1 MKTLFKFNS
10 FGSKIFLL
18 IAMSIAAVVFTVS
31 FSYVISVREIESL
44 MTEDI
49 NSVADTLQKNLTYI
63 ASVKPDA
70 IQEEN
75 FKKQMNS
82 IKIGQSGYIYLIDG
96 AGIMVTHPVAQG
108 KNQGDLAHNRY
119 IINHKEG
126 GTLSFI
132 AASTGQDKIVA
143 YRYIEPWKV
152 WAVPGVNKADY
163 LNQLKATFLKV
174 ILLFAVVVI
183 VLLAVV
189 ANLITRKLLKQVG
202 GEPAVIAGI
211 AEKISQGDLTVQF
224 SSNGKTKSGIY
235 ASIDNMAGKLTSMVK
250 DIKSAAHDVASGSE
264 HLSASSDDLNKGSQE
279 LSSQV
284 EQIVTAMTEVS
295 QTIMDMAKNAS
306 LAADASKKV
315 TETAEIGKQSVD
327 TSAKDMVKIAQIIK
341 ETAATIEYL
350 GKSSAKIG
358 EIVEVINGI
367 AEQTNLLA
375 LNAAIEAARAGEQGR
390 GFAVVADEVR
400 KLAERTGQATKDITE
415 KISGIQTAA
424 TEAVEAVNRGSSE
437 VENGVQLAKAAS
449 VSLDSIVQASA
460 GAMDM
465 VQRIAAATE
474 QQSAASEEVTQNM
487 ENISSI
493 TKRAASSTDQ
503 IKASAA
509 ELAKLSAGLREITA
523 FLKT

>member
-1 MKTLFKFNS
+1 MRTSFKFKS

-18 IAMSIAAVVFTVS
+18 IVMSIVAVILTVS
-31 FSYVISVREIESL
+31 FSYLIAVREIDQL
-44 MTEDI
+44 IKEDI
-49 NSVADTLQKNLTYI
+49 NSVADALQKNLTYL
-63 ASVKPDA
+63 ATAKPDA
-70 IQEEN
+70 IYDEN

-82 IKIGQSGYIYLIDG
+82 IKIGKSGYIYLINEEG
-96 AGIMVTHPVAQG
+96 TMVTHPVIQG
-108 KNQGDLAHNRY
+108 KNQSDVAHNHY

-126 GTLSFI
+126 GTYAFI

-143 YRYIEPWKV
+143 FRYIEPWKV

-163 LNQLKATFLKV
+163 LRQLKASFLKV
-174 ILLFAVVVI
+174 NMLFALVMI
-183 VLLAVV
+183 ALLAVV
-189 ANLITRKLLKQVG
+189 AKIITRKLLKQIG
-202 GEPAVIAGI
+202 GEPDVIASI
-211 AEKISQGDLTVQF
+211 AEKISRGDLTVQF
-224 SSNGKTKSGIY
+224 KSNGKPKNGIY
-235 ASIDNMAGKLTSMVK
+235 ASIDNMSEKLTIMVK
-250 DIKSAAHDVASGSE
+250 DIKSAAEHVASGSQ
-264 HLSASSDDLNKGSQE
+264 HLSVSSDDLNQGSQE

-306 LAADASKKV
+306 QAADASRKV
-315 TETAEIGKQSVD
+315 TETAETGKQSVE

-358 EIVEVINGI
+358 EIVEVINSI

-415 KISGIQTAA
+415 KISSIQTAA
-424 TEAVEAVNRGSSE
+424 TEAVEAVKRGSNE
-437 VENGVQLAKAAS
+437 VENGVKLARAAS
-449 VSLDSIVQASA
+449 VSLESIVHASA
-460 GAMDM
+460 DAMDL

-474 QQSAASEEVTQNM
+474 EQSAASEQVTQNM
-487 ENISSI
+487 ENIESI
-493 TKRAASSTDQ
+493 TKRTAGSTHQ
-503 IKASAA
+503 IKASAT